1 VYNPLLLARSSFLLS
16 ISLHV
21 SVLQGLESCLFACQA
36 PASGDAATQRR
47 AERARETAV
56 AVLTAIVITSDLQ
69 ASVCIEVLPSAG
81 SGAFLCGPL
90 LRYFRGS
97 RLADSRWRLK
107 ESLLM
112 QLLQLQLAHPDCL
125 DVAVLLQVS
134 ARVAP
139 CAVYWPHLISL

>member
-1 VYNPLLLARSSFLLS
+1 MYNPLLLARSSFLLS
-16 ISLHV
+16 ISLYV

-134 ARVAP
+134 ARVASALCLGP
-139 CAVYWPHLISL
+139 T

>member
-1 VYNPLLLARSSFLLS
+1 MELLVRS
-16 ISLHV
+16 
-21 SVLQGLESCLFACQA
+21 QA
-36 PASGDAATQRR
+36 PTSGDAATQRR

-56 AVLTAIVITSDLQ
+56 AVLTSIVITSDLQ
-69 ASVCIEVLPSAG
+69 ASVCIAVLPSAA

-107 ESLLM
+107 ESLFM

-125 DVAVLLQVS
+125 DVAVVLQVS
-134 ARVAP
+134 ARVAS
-139 CAVYWPHLISL
+139 AQLLHRISV

>member
-1 VYNPLLLARSSFLLS
+1 M
-16 ISLHV
+16 
-21 SVLQGLESCLFACQA
+21 
-36 PASGDAATQRR
+36 
-47 AERARETAV
+47 
-56 AVLTAIVITSDLQ
+56 AVLTAIVITSDLE

-134 ARVAP
+134 ARVASALCLGP
-139 CAVYWPHLISL
+139 T